1 MFLLL
6 VVASLLVV
14 WFVSSAHRLY
24 TNYRSA
30 KLTGFPI
37 VVCPMNP
44 QNMFYV
50 MVNAPLRLWLMRNL
64 PPTVYNRFKVCTYGW
79 QFFDRHQF
87 HDAVGPVFVL
97 VTTGVNQVWIADPTV
112 AQAVLTRRKDFCTV
126 LVTKQVM
133 SLAGTNMISSDGEP
147 WARQRRLIAPQLN
160 ERVSALVWA
169 ESMQQAIAMGDYLSD
184 DPESKAGET
193 VSLLRSIAI
202 NVLGQVGYGQPQPFR
217 PLRLP
222 RDPAAPMAYI
232 DAVSLATELIV
243 FAAFVPHRLL
253 TLAVMPR
260 LLRTLGVAMRR
271 MPQLA
276 ADMLEQERRR
286 TQSKSE
292 ADATTMTDTV
302 QENLGKPERE
312 TIMGLMVRLS
322 DKRKEEEK
330 LGVEPT
336 GGTGG
341 GFLTED
347 EIHGNLF
354 LVTGAGFDTTANT
367 MSYAVV
373 MLAVHQ
379 DKQRWMQEEVDAV
392 FSQIGELPPGAD
404 VTGLYYA
411 LYPKLVRCLAFV
423 NECLRLY
430 PPIMHISRETSRDQ
444 TITAH
449 GTTHVLVGHYE
460 VYVNNAALQTRAAF
474 WGDDTD
480 EFKPERWVS
489 VGEDGAEKVI
499 TPMRGTFMPWS
510 AGPRVCPGQKMS
522 QVEIVVVFATL
533 LWRCRV
539 LPIIKDGETLQDAH
553 ARIMAVAG
561 DSEMRMTLQ
570 MNRPDDLLLRWE
582 KRR

>member
-1 MFLLL
+1 MFLLVTTTL
-6 VVASLLVV
+6 FAV

-37 VVCPMNP
+37 VVCPVNP
-44 QNMFYV
+44 QNLLYV
-50 MVNAPLRLWLMRNL
+50 LVNAPLRPWLMRNL
-64 PPTVYNRFKVCTYGW
+64 PPVVYNRFKVCTFGW

-97 VTTGVNQVWIADPTV
+97 VTTGVNQIWIADPAI
-112 AQAVLTRRKDFCTV
+112 AQVVLTRRKDFRTV

-133 SLAGTNMISSDGEP
+133 SLAGTNMIASDDEP

-169 ESMQQAIAMGDYLSD
+169 ESMQQAIAMADYLSD
-184 DPESKAGET
+184 DSKGKEKET
-193 VSLLRSIAI
+193 VSSLRSIAI
-202 NVLGQVGYGQPQPFR
+202 NVLGQVGYGQPKPFR
-217 PLRLP
+217 PLHLP
-222 RDPAAPMAYI
+222 RDPKAPMAYI

-243 FAAFVPHRLL
+243 FAAFVPHKLL
-253 TLAVMPR
+253 TLPIMPR
-260 LLRTLGVAMRR
+260 LLQTLGVAMRR
-271 MPQLA
+271 MPQLT
-276 ADMLEQERRR
+276 ADMLEQERQRN
-286 TQSKSE
+286 QSNCE
-292 ADATTMTDTV
+292 ADAITLTEKTET
-302 QENLGKPERE
+302 PRRE

-322 DKRKEEEK
+322 DKQKEEEE

-336 GGTGG
+336 GGSGA

-373 MLAVHQ
+373 MLAVHE
-379 DKQRWMQEEVDAV
+379 DKQRWIQEEVDSV
-392 FSQIGELPPGAD
+392 FSQLDERPPGAD
-404 VTGLYYA
+404 VTELYYA

-430 PPIMHISRETSRDQ
+430 PPIMHISRETNRDQ

-449 GTTHVLVGHYE
+449 GQTHVLVGHYE

-480 EFKPERWVS
+480 EFKPQRWIS
-489 VGEDGAEKVI
+489 VDENGDEEVI
-499 TPMRGTFMPWS
+499 APKRGTFTPWS
-510 AGPRVCPGQKMS
+510 AGPRVCPGQKMA

-539 LPIIKDGETLQDAH
+539 RPVRKDGETLQHAH

-561 DSEMRMTLQ
+561 DSQPRMTLQ
-570 MNRPDDLLLRWE
+570 MNRPDDLLLTWE